1 MTAGGPD
8 LIQDGLVLCLDA
20 SDRNSYVS
28 GSTTWFDLSGN
39 NNSGSLVN
47 GPTFN
52 TGSLGSIVFDG
63 TNDYVL
69 VNSGSTSI
77 NPTTAITVS
86 SFFNVSSYGN
96 NYACIVLKQNNYAG
110 FFEQYSLSLVTT
122 FANFSITGVD
132 RVQKLVS
139 ASGNF
144 LNQNINI
151 VGTCDTV
158 TDEIKFYLNGNL
170 MHTLPF
176 TSTFDIADTP
186 INIGG
191 SGVLKF
197 GANYPGFTNG
207 KIYNTSIYNRAL
219 TQQEIQQNY
228 NAQKSRFGLK

>member
-63 TNDYVL
+63 VDDYVL

-77 NPTTAITVS
+77 NPTTSITVT
-86 SFFNVSSYGN
+86 SFLNILSYGN
-96 NYACIVLKQNNYAG
+96 NFAPVVFKQNNYPG
-110 FFEQYSLSLVTT
+110 TYEQYSLGLSNNNLFFV
-122 FANFSITGVD
+122 ITGVD
-132 RVQKLVS
+132 RVQKIVQT
-139 ASGNF
+139 SGSYI
-144 LNQNINI
+144 NQT
-151 VGTCDTV
+151 VYVTGTCDTI
-158 TDEIKFYLNGNL
+158 TDEMRLYINGNL
-170 MHTLPF
+170 ISTASF

-191 SGVLKF
+191 TGVLKF
-197 GANYPGFTNG
+197 GSNFRGFTNG

-219 TQQEIQQNY
+219 TQQEILQNY
-228 NAQKSRFGLK
+228 NSQKSRFGLT